1 MLGVIRIF
9 FLTGGSHRW
18 IVLLCVLLSTLADSL
33 SIASALP
40 LISVAIKE
48 TAAFDSRISEAIVR
62 GLQAVG
68 LQPHLGTLL
77 CLMVG
82 ATLVKATIFI
92 ITERTINYAVSDVAA
107 QVRRRLM
114 SRVLRVKWSYF
125 ARQPIGRLAN
135 AISLDATR
143 SAEAFGLA
151 ARFTGT
157 LIQTTVYVVIT
168 LFISWKLALI
178 GALAG
183 LVIVMALQPLIRL
196 TRHYS
201 RRQRKRTEELVTL
214 TTDTLSSIKPLRA
227 MARQRHFEAFFN
239 NKVKELRQALRR
251 QAFSKYTAK
260 GIREPIMVIMLATG
274 FYTAYTWLKIPLPE
288 IIVAG
293 ILLRRVVTA
302 IGETQTQLQ
311 SAATVEASY
320 WSVHNLIAEAERET
334 EIVGGDKLPTL
345 ERSIHLIDVTFGYGD
360 KPVLHNFSM
369 VAHAGRLT
377 VLSGASGAGKTTIT
391 DLILG
396 LYEPQAGEIRLDEAP
411 LSQIDLNRWRT
422 MVGYVPQ
429 ELGLFHDTI
438 LANVTLGDPLIDE
451 AAVIRALQL
460 AGAWEFVQ
468 QLPDGLN
475 TSVGEHGS
483 RFSGGQRQRIAL
495 ARALVLEPKLLILD
509 EVSSALDPATEAEIV
524 ANIRGLTGTRTIIA
538 ITHRPIW
545 VEMADRVYHVGV
557 EEEEEEAWEDDIGVS

>member
-18 IVLLCVLLSTLADSL
+18 IVLICVLLSTLADSL
-33 SIASALP
+33 SVASALP
-40 LISVAIKE
+40 LISVAINE
-48 TAAFDSRISEAIVR
+48 TAAFNSRISEAIVR
-62 GLQAVG
+62 GLQSVG

-82 ATLVKATIFI
+82 ATLVKAIIFI

-114 SRVLRVKWSYF
+114 NNVLRVKWSYF

-151 ARFTGT
+151 ARFAGT

-183 LVIVMALQPLIRL
+183 SVIVMSLQPLIRL

-201 RRQRKRTEELVTL
+201 RRQRKRTEELVML

-227 MARQRHFEAFFN
+227 MARQRHFEVFFN
-239 NKVKELRQALRR
+239 NKVRELRQALRR

-260 GIREPIMVIMLATG
+260 GIREPILVIMLATG
-274 FYTAYTWLKIPLPE
+274 FYVTYTWLKIPLPE
-288 IIVAG
+288 IVVAG

-311 SAATVEASY
+311 ISRDRR
-320 WSVHNLIAEAERET
+320 SVLL
-334 EIVGGDKLPTL
+334 VG
-345 ERSIHLIDVTFGYGD
+345 
-360 KPVLHNFSM
+360 
-369 VAHAGRLT
+369 
-377 VLSGASGAGKTTIT
+377 
-391 DLILG
+391 
-396 LYEPQAGEIRLDEAP
+396 PQLDRRGGTG
-411 LSQIDLNRWRT
+411 NR
-422 MVGYVPQ
+422 
-429 ELGLFHDTI
+429 DC
-438 LANVTLGDPLIDE
+438 
-451 AAVIRALQL
+451 
-460 AGAWEFVQ
+460 
-468 QLPDGLN
+468 
-475 TSVGEHGS
+475 
-483 RFSGGQRQRIAL
+483 
-495 ARALVLEPKLLILD
+495 
-509 EVSSALDPATEAEIV
+509 
-524 ANIRGLTGTRTIIA
+524 RG
-538 ITHRPIW
+538 
-545 VEMADRVYHVGV
+545 
-557 EEEEEEAWEDDIGVS
+557 